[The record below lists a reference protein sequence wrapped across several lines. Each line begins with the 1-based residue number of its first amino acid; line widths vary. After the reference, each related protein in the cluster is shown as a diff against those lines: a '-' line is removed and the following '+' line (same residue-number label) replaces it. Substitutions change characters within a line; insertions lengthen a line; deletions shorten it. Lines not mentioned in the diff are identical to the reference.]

1 MIARFRVDPA
11 RTRRILDTI
20 LQGERRA
27 QVLPVA
33 PQEVTV
39 IMADGIQINDRDV
52 VTLDSVAP
60 GVFGLRIVLVNVYA
74 IATPEGW
81 VLIDAGLPMSD
92 GRIRRWAESHLGNRK
107 PSAIVLTHGHF
118 DHVGA
123 FPQIL
128 EAWRWDVPVF
138 AHQLELPYLRGQK
151 KYPAPQASAGGG
163 LMSLLAPFYPR
174 GPIDLGDH
182 VQPLPLNG
190 TVPGLE
196 DWKWIHTPGHT
207 EGHVSFFRDSDRT
220 LLVGDAFCTTK
231 QESLTAI
238 ASQKPELHGPPAYYT
253 SDWDAAKASVEILA
267 NLKPQCVAPGHGLP
281 VAGAEVATALDDLA
295 RNFDVVARP
304 KSASRVA

>member
-1 MIARFRVDPA
+1 M
-11 RTRRILDTI
+11 
-20 LQGERRA
+20 
-27 QVLPVA
+27 LPVA
-33 PQEVTV
+33 PQEMTV

-52 VTLDSVAP
+52 VTFDSVAP

-74 IATPEGW
+74 VTTPEGW

-92 GRIRRWAESHLGNRK
+92 GRIRRWAESHFGNRK

-128 EAWRWDVPVF
+128 EAWQWDVPVF

-267 NLKPQCVAPGHGLP
+267 NLKPQCVAPGHGPP
-281 VAGAEVATALDDLA
+281 VAGAEVVTALDDLA

>member
-1 MIARFRVDPA
+1 MARFRVDPA
-11 RTRRILDTI
+11 RTNRILE
-20 LQGERRA
+20 LNSPGERRA
-27 QVLPVA
+27 LALPLPCQKVA
-33 PQEVTV
+33 S
-39 IMADGIQINDRDV
+39 IMSDGIEINDRDV
-52 VTLDSVAP
+52 VGLDSIAP
-60 GVFGLRIVLVNVYA
+60 GVLGLRILLVNVYA
-74 IATPEGW
+74 VSTPDGW

-92 GRIRRWAESHLGNRK
+92 GRIRRWAEAHFGERK

-128 EAWRWDVPVF
+128 EAWHWDVPVF

-174 GPIDLGDH
+174 GPIELGDH

-207 EGHVSFFRDSDRT
+207 EGHVSFSRDSDRT

-231 QESLTAI
+231 QESLSAI
-238 ASQKPELHGPPAYYT
+238 ATQKPELHGPPAYYT

-267 NLKPQCVAPGHGLP
+267 NLKPQCVAPGHGSP
-281 VAGAEVATALDDLA
+281 MRGAEVALALDDLA
-295 RNFDVVARP
+295 NNFDAIARP